1 MSACRQPGKAQGKA
15 NRPQSRYRSGQM
27 PRPSKARKPAR
38 KPQGGPHTFG
48 RLQRAL
54 DEAARREI
62 EAALKET
69 SGNVSESAR
78 VLGIARPNLWA
89 GMKALAI
96 VPRR

>member
-1 MSACRQPGKAQGKA
+1 MSGRS
-15 NRPQSRYRSGQM
+15 SRFAGVVLSVGLTVTTVF
-27 PRPSKARKPAR
+27 AIAV
-38 KPQGGPHTFG
+38 
-48 RLQRAL
+48 AL

-89 GMKALAI
+89 RMKALAI